1 MQALVPRD
9 EADEH
14 SAILEVRAGGCGGG
28 AHAIYKIATEMFTV
42 QLRVTSHCLSNH
54 CYCTLL
60 LYTVIVHCYCTLL
73 YVDRCRWPGGLS
85 VCSRNIPDVS
95 KVSHCVW

>member
-60 LYTVIVHCYCTLL
+60 LYTVIVHSCMWTGA
-73 YVDRCRWPGGLS
+73 GGQEASLFAAE
-85 VCSRNIPDVS
+85 IFLMYQ
-95 KVSHCVW
+95 K

>member
-14 SAILEVRAGGCGGG
+14 SAILEVRAGGCGGRP
-28 AHAIYKIATEMFTV
+28 HAIYKILKIATEMITV
-42 QLRVTSHCLSNH
+42 QLIVTSHCLGNH

-60 LYTVIVHCYCTLL
+60 YSLVHGQVQGARRPLCLQQKY
-73 YVDRCRWPGGLS
+73 S
-85 VCSRNIPDVS
+85 
-95 KVSHCVW
+95 

>member
-1 MQALVPRD
+1 MFMESVCVQVSLVQALVPRD

-28 AHAIYKIATEMFTV
+28 PHAIYKIATEMFTV

-60 LYTVIVHCYCTLL
+60 
-73 YVDRCRWPGGLS
+73 YVDRCRRPGGLS